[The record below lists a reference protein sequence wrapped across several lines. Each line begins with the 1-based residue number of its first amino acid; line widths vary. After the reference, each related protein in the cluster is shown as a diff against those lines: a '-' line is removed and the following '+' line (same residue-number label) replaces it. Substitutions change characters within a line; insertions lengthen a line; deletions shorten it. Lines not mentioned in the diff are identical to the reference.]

1 MIHVAVFSILLGFL
15 LHVGCSSGPT
25 APLEM
30 NTHNPNDDHQ
40 TIAHHYL
47 NEARLSRQQV
57 AELTNQ
63 VTVYEQLFG
72 KESDWVSGTRLL
84 VQFYQ
89 DVAREQDRLAEL
101 HMHFGKDRSSKEPR
115 QSQDY

>member
-1 MIHVAVFSILLGFL
+1 MKYVAVLPFLVGFL
-15 LHVGCSSGPT
+15 LHVGCSSGPS

-30 NTHNPNDDHQ
+30 TTLNPSDDHQ

-63 VTVYEQLFG
+63 AVVYEQLFG

-84 VQFYQ
+84 LQFYQ

-101 HMHFGKDRSSKEPR
+101 HMNLRKDWSSPNPR
-115 QSQDY
+115 N